1 MLRSIPSTPAPSWR
15 IALAV
20 PAAAAGAVEDALS
33 DLFPAVSAF
42 EQGEEG
48 GPWLVEAY
56 AEAEPDRREVALR
69 VDLLA
74 RALGFAPPEVTVEAL
89 PPTDWLAA
97 TYAAFPP
104 LDLGRFW
111 VHGSHV
117 EGRAPA
123 GRIGIEIDAATAF
136 GSGEHPTTRGCLE
149 AVERLDKR
157 GRRGL
162 NALDMGCGTGILAFA
177 AAKTVARRVLAV
189 DVEPESVR
197 VARINARANGVADRV
212 MVGLSDGYRSR
223 LVQAGRPYDL
233 ILANILARP
242 LAAMAKDAAAALDGG
257 GILVLAG
264 LLSRQETQVL
274 NAHRAQGL
282 TLESR
287 LQHGDWPTL
296 VMRKGW
302 GRGGVSF

>member
-1 MLRSIPSTPAPSWR
+1 MLRSIPSAPR
-15 IALAV
+15 AELAHR
-20 PAAAAGAVEDALS
+20 PGRAGRGRRRGGRRPER
-33 DLFPAVSAF
+33 PVSPPSPPSR
-42 EQGEEG
+42 QGEEG

-104 LDLGRFW
+104 LELGRFW

-149 AVERLDKR
+149 AVERLDRR

-162 NALDMGCGTGILAFA
+162 RALDIGCGTGILAFA

-197 VARINARANGVADRV
+197 VARINARAKRGGGPGDGGA
-212 MVGLSDGYRSR
+212 VGR
-223 LVQAGRPYDL
+223 LPLPSGAGRPAL
-233 ILANILARP
+233 RP
-242 LAAMAKDAAAALDGG
+242 DPRQHPRPAAGGDGQGRRDSPWPAAAPWC
-257 GILVLAG
+257 
-264 LLSRQETQVL
+264 
-274 NAHRAQGL
+274 
-282 TLESR
+282 
-287 LQHGDWPTL
+287 WPAC
-296 VMRKGW
+296 
-302 GRGGVSF
+302 

>member
-1 MLRSIPSTPAPSWR
+1 MRRSIPTAPAPSWR
-15 IALAV
+15 VALTV
-20 PAAAAGAVEDALS
+20 PAAAAGAVEEALA

-56 AEAEPDRREVALR
+56 AEAEPDWREVAVR

-74 RALGFAPPEVTVEAL
+74 RALDFAAPAVTVEAL

-104 LDLGRFW
+104 LALGRFW
-111 VHGSHV
+111 VHGSHHA
-117 EGRAPA
+117 GRAPA

-136 GSGEHPTTRGCLE
+136 GSGEHPTTRGCL
-149 AVERLDKR
+149 AAIERLHKR
-157 GRRGL
+157 GQRGL
-162 NALDMGCGTGILAFA
+162 TALDMGAGTGILAFA

-212 MVGLSDGYRSR
+212 TVGLSDGYRSR
-223 LVQAGRPYDL
+223 LVRTGRPYNL

-242 LAAMAKDAAAALDGG
+242 LAAMAKDAAAALAGDGT
-257 GILVLAG
+257 LVLAG

-274 NAHRAQGL
+274 NAHRAHGL
-282 TLESR
+282 TLETR
-287 LQHGDWPTL
+287 LRYGDWPTL
-296 VMRKGW
+296 VMRKG
-302 GRGGVSF
+302 